1 VASEERET
9 FGFIHDFQKLIIAA
23 MLFDKSSFMI
33 NMVMREPDSFD
44 SEILGNMAT
53 VIIDLFKKGEKVRAP
68 SRIEFLEGLQTF
80 FNANKYPDDERNKY
94 ADKAKEIFL
103 MGDEAQKTGVDS
115 YFKPVRDKVIDF
127 MRIQAAER
135 AIEDST
141 RSRNYGTMVAGVEK
155 ALLIGKDRE
164 ELGIIYS
171 QNWEERLELRSTTL
185 NRKLRGIPTGFFS
198 IDKWLR
204 GGICPQEM
212 GIIMGYT
219 GTGKTTVV
227 INAVKGALNRGID
240 AVHYS
245 FEVNEEMTEEI
256 YDASITGIAKEN
268 LDDERETVRRL
279 KKEFLDRPGMG
290 RLIIKSFGAK
300 GTPRMMESHLQQLKF
315 DIGINPGL
323 LVADYLGLMRP
334 SDKSVKHES
343 RYTLFGEIMLELKAI
358 AQRGDYAVWVV
369 YQTIKGTRYR
379 KLVTMEDAADSQ
391 EVMRHAD
398 IVFSICQTKE
408 EEGMKPEVFRIY
420 GAKGKNV
427 PAGWE
432 EKFQIDR
439 DKALI
444 WEHGTREK

>member
-1 VASEERET
+1 MPNEEKET
-9 FGFIHDFQKLIIAA
+9 FGFIYDFQKLIIAA
-23 MLFDKSSFMI
+23 MLFDESSFMI
-33 NMVMREPDSFD
+33 NMVMREPDSFN
-44 SEILGNMAT
+44 SKILGNMAT
-53 VIIDLFKKGEKVRAP
+53 VIIDLFKKQKDHAP
-68 SRIEFLEGLQTF
+68 SEIVFLEGLQTF
-80 FNANKYPDDERNKY
+80 FNTNKYSDDERNNY
-94 ADKAKEIFL
+94 ADVAEEIFS
-103 MGDEAQKTGVDS
+103 MGKEAQKIGVDS

-127 MRIQAAER
+127 MRVQAAEK
-135 AIEDST
+135 AID
-141 RSRNYGTMVAGVEK
+141 RSVKSKDYGTVIIGLEK
-155 ALLIGKDRE
+155 ALLIGKDTE
-164 ELGIIYS
+164 ELGIIFG

-185 NRKLRGIPTGFFS
+185 NRGIRGISTGFFS

-227 INAVKGALNRGID
+227 INAVKGALIRGID

-268 LDDERETVRRL
+268 LNEERETVRQL
-279 KKEFLDRPGMG
+279 KREFLNRPGMG

-300 GTPRMMESHLQQLKF
+300 GTPRDIESHLHQLKF
-315 DIGINPGL
+315 DKGIDPGL

-334 SDKSVKHES
+334 SDRSVKHES

-358 AQRGDYAVWVV
+358 AQQGDYAIWVV
-369 YQTIKGTRYR
+369 FQTIKGTRYK

-398 IVFSICQTKE
+398 IVLSICQTGE
-408 EEGMKPEVFRIY
+408 EEKMKPEVFRIY

-439 DKALI
+439 DKAQI
-444 WEHGTREK
+444 WEFGTREK

>member
-1 VASEERET
+1 MPSEEKET

-23 MLFDKSSFMI
+23 MLFDENSFMI

-44 SEILGNMAT
+44 SKILGNMAT
-53 VIIDLFKKGEKVRAP
+53 AIIDLFKKGGKVRAP
-68 SRIEFLEGLQTF
+68 SEIEFLEEMDSL
-80 FNANKYPDDERNKY
+80 PDAKRSSDSMKNY
-94 ADKAKEIFL
+94 IDKAEEIFS
-103 MGDEAQKTGVDS
+103 MGHEAQKIGVES

-127 MRIQAAER
+127 MRIQAAEK
-135 AIEDST
+135 AIGDST
-141 RSRNYGTMVAGVEK
+141 RSRNYGTMVTGVSK
-155 ALLIGKDRE
+155 ALLIGKEIED
-164 ELGIIYS
+164 LGIIYD

-185 NRKLRGIPTGFFS
+185 NRKLRGIPTGFFT

-219 GTGKTTVV
+219 GMGKTTVV

-240 AVHYS
+240 VVHYS

-279 KKEFLDRPGMG
+279 KKEFLDRRGVG
-290 RLIIKSFGAK
+290 RLIIKSFEAK
-300 GTPRMMESHLQQLKF
+300 GTPRMIESHLHQLKF
-315 DIGINPGL
+315 DIGIDPGL

-334 SDKSVKHES
+334 SDRTVKHES

-358 AQRGDYAVWVV
+358 VQRGDYAIWIV
-369 YQTIKGTRYR
+369 YQTIKGTRYK
-379 KLVTMEDAADSQ
+379 KLVTMDDAADSQ

-398 IVFSICQTKE
+398 IVFSICQTGE
-408 EEGMKPEVFRIY
+408 EEKMKPEVFRIY

-432 EKFQIDR
+432 EKFEIDR

-444 WEHGTREK
+444 WEYGTREK

>member
-1 VASEERET
+1 VPSEERET

-23 MLFDKSSFMI
+23 MLFDGSSFMI

-44 SEILGNMAT
+44 SKVLGNMAT
-53 VIIDLFKKGEKVRAP
+53 VIIDLFKEQEDRVP
-68 SRIEFLEGLQTF
+68 SEIEFLEGLQTF
-80 FNANKYPDDERNKY
+80 FNTNKYPDDERDKY
-94 ADKAKEIFL
+94 ANKAEEIFS
-103 MGDEAQKTGVDS
+103 MGQEAQKTGVES
-115 YFKPVRDKVIDF
+115 YFKPVKDKVVDF
-127 MRIQAAER
+127 MRIQAAEK
-135 AIEDST
+135 AIEDGT
-141 RSRNYGTMVAGVEK
+141 RSRNYGTMVIGIEK
-155 ALLIGKDRE
+155 ALLIGKDVAD
-164 ELGIIYS
+164 LGIVYGGE
-171 QNWEERLELRSTTL
+171 NWEERLELRSTTL
-185 NRKLRGIPTGFFS
+185 NRKLRGIPTGFFT

-240 AVHYS
+240 VVHYT

-268 LDDERETVRRL
+268 LDDERETVRQR
-279 KKEFLDRPGMG
+279 KKEFLARPGMG
-290 RLIIKSFGAK
+290 RLIIKSFEAK
-300 GTPRMMESHLQQLKF
+300 SNPRMIESHLHQLKF
-315 DIGINPGL
+315 DIDIDPGL

-358 AQRGDYAVWVV
+358 AQRGDYAIWVV
-369 YQTIKGTRYR
+369 YQTIKGTRYQ
-379 KLVTMEDAADSQ
+379 KIVTMEDAADSQ

-398 IVFSICQTKE
+398 IVLSICQTTE
-408 EEGMKPEVFRIY
+408 EEKMKPEVFRIY

-432 EKFQIDR
+432 EKFEIDR

-444 WEHGTREK
+444 WEFETRKE